1 MSIAL
6 TEDHV
11 ELASVVREFTVDRK
25 VRAQARERLDASEET
40 RPTFW
45 QEIADLGWLGL
56 HVAEEYGGSGFGV
69 AELVVVTEEL
79 GRAVAPGPFLPT
91 VLASAILTRAD
102 DEARARWLR
111 SLVDGMITAGLG
123 LAPGLTESD
132 GKSSGVVDAVL
143 GAPLADLL
151 VLVADADVLVVES
164 SDAGVEVSAP
174 AELDPTRRSARVSLS
189 DAAVVRLPG
198 LAATALALTRT
209 LVAAEAVGGAR
220 DALDTAVAYAKVR
233 EQFGRTI
240 GSFQAVKHHCANM
253 LVGAESAT
261 AVVWDAARAADE
273 DADALGLVAASAAAL
288 ALPTYTRNA
297 ELNIQVHGGIGFTW
311 EHDAHLHL
319 RRATVLQAFFGG
331 QRPARDVYEYSAAGI
346 LRANSLDLPPEAEE
360 LRTKVRA
367 DIAGIAALD
376 DPTAQRE
383 KLIDTGYVM
392 PHWPKPWGRAAD
404 SVEQLVIEEEMA
416 AAGVKRPDYSI
427 TGWVILTLIQQ
438 GTQDQIDR
446 LVRPALLGDEVWCQL
461 FSEPGAGSDAAA
473 VTTRATRVDG
483 GWRINGQKVWT
494 SGAHLCR
501 RGLATV
507 RTDPEA
513 PKHKGITALLIDM
526 EAPGVEVRP
535 LRQITGGSEFNEVF
549 FTDVFVPDEDVVG
562 NPNDGWAVA
571 RATLGNERVSIG
583 GGAPGSDGAVQQ
595 MVALVQGYGD
605 RVEGA
610 ATKVGE
616 FLAVEDALRLLNLRR
631 AARSVVGAAPGP
643 EGNVTKLLLAEHLSD
658 RAHLAAELLGPDVA
672 FSAGPGKL
680 AGLLILGARGMSIA
694 GGTSEITRNQIAERI
709 LGLPR
714 DPLIR

>member
-610 ATKVGE
+610 STKVGE

-672 FSAGPGKL
+672 FATGPGKL